1 MTRVLAG
8 RRPVLEAMRG
18 HANIRRIY
26 TEPQR
31 AYPDILE
38 AAEAQ
43 GIPMANRDR
52 VGLDKLTD
60 GVRHQG
66 VVALAEDYQFCEPE
80 EIIAHA
86 EGPPALVALD
96 EVTDPQNLGA
106 IIRSAVTLGLDGLVI
121 PKHRAAG
128 ITAAVVRASAGA
140 TEHASIARVTNLQRT
155 LLSLAASGLE
165 IVGLDAGADID
176 VRDLEPSSEGTC
188 PRGRLRGQG
197 LAPNGSTTVRYRGSH
212 SSRRPDGFIERI
224 GRRRHRHVRDIGE
237 ASAEARMTDDNLARE
252 QEEEQVRRVLILTG
266 GAKMPLASTPSSARS
281 SRRRPTWTFR
291 SMDPKTASPG

>member
-18 HANIRRIY
+18 NTRVRRIY

-31 AYPDILE
+31 ADPEILE

-52 VGLDKLTD
+52 AGLDKLAD

-66 VVALAEDYQFCEPE
+66 VIALAEDYEFCEPE

-106 IIRSAVTLGLDGLVI
+106 IIRSAVTLGLDGLII

-140 TEHASIARVTNLQRT
+140 TEHASIARVTNLQRA
-155 LLSLAASGLE
+155 LLSLAESGLE

-176 VRDLEPSSEGTC
+176 VRDLEPSS
-188 PRGRLRGQG
+188 RGRVLVVGSEGKGLRRM
-197 LAPNGSTTVRYRGSH
+197 VRQRC
-212 SSRRPDGFIERI
+212 
-224 GRRRHRHVRDIGE
+224 DIVVQIRQEGPMDSLN
-237 ASAEARMTDDNLARE
+237 ASVAAAIAMYEISAKQL
-252 QEEEQVRRVLILTG
+252 G
-266 GAKMPLASTPSSARS
+266 GAH
-281 SRRRPTWTFR
+281 
-291 SMDPKTASPG
+291 DG

>member
-18 HANIRRIY
+18 KTRIRRIY

-43 GIPMANRDR
+43 SIPTVDRDR
-52 VGLDKLTD
+52 AGLDKLAD

-66 VVALAEDYQFCEPE
+66 VIALADDYEFCEPE

-86 EGPPALVALD
+86 EGPPTLVALD

-106 IIRSAVTLGLDGLVI
+106 IIRSAVTLGLDGLII

-140 TEHASIARVTNLQRT
+140 TEHASIARVTNLQRA
-155 LLSLAASGLE
+155 LLSLSDSGLE
-165 IVGLDAGADID
+165 IVGLDANADID
-176 VRDLEPSSEGTC
+176 VRDLEPSAQGRILVVGSEGKGLRRMVRQRC
-188 PRGRLRGQG
+188 DVVVHIRQRGPMDSL
-197 LAPNGSTTVRYRGSH
+197 N
-212 SSRRPDGFIERI
+212 
-224 GRRRHRHVRDIGE
+224 
-237 ASAEARMTDDNLARE
+237 ASVAAAIAMYEISAKKL
-252 QEEEQVRRVLILTG
+252 G
-266 GAKMPLASTPSSARS
+266 GA
-281 SRRRPTWTFR
+281 
-291 SMDPKTASPG
+291 

>member
-8 RRPVLEAMRG
+8 HRPVLEALRG
-18 HANIRRIY
+18 NTKVRRIY

-31 AYPDILE
+31 AYPDVLE
-38 AAEAQ
+38 AAETR
-43 GIPMANRDR
+43 GIPMENRDR
-52 VGLDKLTD
+52 AGLDKLTD

-66 VVALAEDYQFCEPE
+66 VVALAEDYEFCEPE

-106 IIRSAVTLGLDGLVI
+106 IIRSAVTLGLDGLII

-155 LLSLAASGLE
+155 LLSLSKSGME

-176 VRDLEPSSEGTC
+176 VRDLEPSQRGRVLVVGSEGK
-188 PRGRLRGQG
+188 GLRRMVRQRCDIVVHIRQQG
-197 LAPNGSTTVRYRGSH
+197 PMDSLN
-212 SSRRPDGFIERI
+212 
-224 GRRRHRHVRDIGE
+224 
-237 ASAEARMTDDNLARE
+237 ASVAAAIAMYEISAKQL
-252 QEEEQVRRVLILTG
+252 
-266 GAKMPLASTPSSARS
+266 GAAHDR
-281 SRRRPTWTFR
+281 
-291 SMDPKTASPG
+291 

>member
-18 HANIRRIY
+18 TTRIRRIY

-43 GIPMANRDR
+43 SIPTVDRDR
-52 VGLDKLTD
+52 AGLDKLAD

-66 VVALAEDYQFCEPE
+66 VIALADDYEFCEPE

-86 EGPPALVALD
+86 EGPPTLVALD

-106 IIRSAVTLGLDGLVI
+106 IIRSAVTLGLDGLII

-140 TEHASIARVTNLQRT
+140 TEHASIARVTNLQRA
-155 LLSLAASGLE
+155 LLSLADSGLE
-165 IVGLDAGADID
+165 IVGLDANADID
-176 VRDLEPSSEGTC
+176 VRDLEPSAQGRILVVGSEGKGLRRMVRQRC
-188 PRGRLRGQG
+188 DVVVHIRQRGPMDSL
-197 LAPNGSTTVRYRGSH
+197 N
-212 SSRRPDGFIERI
+212 
-224 GRRRHRHVRDIGE
+224 
-237 ASAEARMTDDNLARE
+237 ASVAAAIAMYEISAKKL
-252 QEEEQVRRVLILTG
+252 G
-266 GAKMPLASTPSSARS
+266 GA
-281 SRRRPTWTFR
+281 
-291 SMDPKTASPG
+291 

>member
-18 HANIRRIY
+18 NAKLSRIY

-31 AYPDILE
+31 AYPDICK

-43 GIPMANRDR
+43 GIPITNRDR
-52 VGLDKLTD
+52 AGLDKLSD

-66 VVALAEDYQFCEPE
+66 VVALAEDFQFCEPE

-106 IIRSAVTLGLDGLVI
+106 IIRSAVTLGLDGLII

-155 LLSLAASGLE
+155 LLTLSESGLE
-165 IVGLDAGADID
+165 IIGLDAGGDID
-176 VRDLEPSSEGTC
+176 VRDLEPS
-188 PRGRLRGQG
+188 PRGRVLVVGSEGKGLRRM
-197 LAPNGSTTVRYRGSH
+197 VRQRCDIVVHIRQEGPMDSLNASVAAAIAMYEISAKQLGAAN
-212 SSRRPDGFIERI
+212 DG
-224 GRRRHRHVRDIGE
+224 
-237 ASAEARMTDDNLARE
+237 
-252 QEEEQVRRVLILTG
+252 
-266 GAKMPLASTPSSARS
+266 
-281 SRRRPTWTFR
+281 
-291 SMDPKTASPG
+291 

>member
-8 RRPVLEAMRG
+8 RRPVLEALRG
-18 HANIRRIY
+18 NAKVRRIY

-31 AYPDILE
+31 AYPDVLE

-43 GIPMANRDR
+43 DIPMMNRDR
-52 VGLDKLTD
+52 AGLDKLSD

-66 VVALAEDYQFCEPE
+66 VVAVAEDYEFCEPE

-86 EGPPALVALD
+86 EGPSVLVALD

-106 IIRSAVTLGLDGLVI
+106 IIRSAVTLGLDGLII

-155 LLSLAASGLE
+155 LLSLSKSGME

-176 VRDLEPSSEGTC
+176 VRDLEPS
-188 PRGRLRGQG
+188 PRGRVLVVGSEGKGLRRM
-197 LAPNGSTTVRYRGSH
+197 VRQRCDIVVHIRQEGPMDSLNASVAAAIAMYEISAKQLGAAH
-212 SSRRPDGFIERI
+212 DG
-224 GRRRHRHVRDIGE
+224 
-237 ASAEARMTDDNLARE
+237 
-252 QEEEQVRRVLILTG
+252 
-266 GAKMPLASTPSSARS
+266 
-281 SRRRPTWTFR
+281 
-291 SMDPKTASPG
+291 